1 MRPSFFCW
9 SLRLFPLLQ
18 RPALCSVFFFE
29 ESIRENRKKQVVL
42 PNEVKKKLEYLKK
55 FLYYLN
61 KKKRK
66 NRKHNYTAQIF
77 RKRGRYETTGNLI
90 YYCLISCRSCTER
103 VLLRTSDVTDCPYLL
118 DLHRH
123 CPYLHPLRRRIPLL
137 SLLFLLRRFNT
148 ADNALSFQEMKN
160 S

>member
-1 MRPSFFCW
+1 MIKKLKADGAISDLFHYRMSPSNCFLTCPAVRFF
-9 SLRLFPLLQ
+9 SLLR
-18 RPALCSVFFFE
+18 RPALRSLFFFK

-42 PNEVKKKLEYLKK
+42 PNEIKKKLEYLKK

-123 CPYLHPLRRRIPLL
+123 RRDL
-137 SLLFLLRRFNT
+137 SRRPEI
-148 ADNALSFQEMKN
+148 AVI
-160 S
+160 